1 MKYGFAVDIGT
12 TNVRIALCSLDER
25 KILLEESE
33 PNAQI
38 KFGSDVITRVLYAH
52 NNGVKPLT
60 DAILSQLN
68 DSFYQLLKRSFISR
82 DDVKLVCITGNALM
96 LHFAAGLSVTGFET
110 APFTTESLFGCT
122 FPAKEVFS
130 PLLSERRQLSIP
142 EDTEIVFPPCAS
154 AFVGADVLC
163 SWYSCT
169 KNDST
174 REPVLLADIGTNC
187 EIILSCKDGL
197 FCCSAAAGPAFEG
210 WGISCRKKGSE
221 LIEALNHYLSEGII
235 SHDGHLCDGQ
245 LCDEQLCGGSIF
257 TQEDVRKLQLAKAAV
272 CSGIETLL
280 HEAGILAQNVE
291 KFFICGNFGAALSA
305 VSAEKIGLIPK
316 GLASA
321 ASYKG
326 DASLAGAITVL
337 FAEKPDTLLA
347 DMKKTAETV
356 KLVQLADNAFFSKC
370 YIERINFPAE

>member
-1 MKYGFAVDIGT
+1 MRFGFAVDIGT
-12 TNVRIALCSLDER
+12 TNVRFSLCSLDER
-25 KILLEESE
+25 KIILEESE

-52 NNGVKPLT
+52 NNGVEPLT
-60 DAILSQLN
+60 DAILSQVN
-68 DSFYQLLKRSFISR
+68 DSFYQLLKRSFISS
-82 DDVKLVCITGNALM
+82 DDVKLVCITGNSLM
-96 LHFAAGLSVTGFET
+96 LHFAAGLSVLGFET

-122 FPAKEVFS
+122 VSAKEVFS
-130 PLLSERRQLSIP
+130 PLLLKKQQLSIP

-163 SWYSCT
+163 SWHSCT
-169 KNDST
+169 KPADKK
-174 REPVLLADIGTNC
+174 RGAVLLADIGTNC

-197 FCCSAAAGPAFEG
+197 FCCSAAAGPAFDG

-221 LIEALNHYLSEGII
+221 LIDALAVYLSEGKITPE
-235 SHDGHLCDGQ
+235 GQ
-245 LCDEQLCGGSIF
+245 LCDERLCGGSIF

-280 HEAGILAQNVE
+280 HETGTSVQNVE
-291 KFFICGNFGAALSA
+291 SFFICGNFGAALSV

-316 GLASA
+316 GLASSS
-321 ASYKG
+321 SYKG
-326 DASLAGAITVL
+326 NASLAGAVDVI

-347 DMKKTAETV
+347 ELKKTAETI
-356 KLVQLADNAFFSKC
+356 KLVQLADNGYFSKC

>member
-1 MKYGFAVDIGT
+1 MRYGFAVDIGT

-25 KILLEESE
+25 KILVEESE

-68 DSFYQLLKRSFISR
+68 ESFYQLLKRSFISR
-82 DDVKLVCITGNALM
+82 DDVKLVCITGNSLM
-96 LHFAAGLSVTGFET
+96 LHFAAGLSVSGFET

-122 FPAKEVFS
+122 VSAKEVFS

-169 KNDST
+169 KSAAEML
-174 REPVLLADIGTNC
+174 EPVLLADIGTNC

-221 LIEALNHYLSEGII
+221 LIEVLNHYLSDGII
-235 SHDGHLCDGQ
+235 DRTGQ
-245 LCDEQLCGGSIF
+245 LCGEGLCGGSIF
-257 TQEDVRKLQLAKAAV
+257 TQDDVRKLQLAKAAV

-280 HEAGILAQNVE
+280 HEAGISAQNVG
-291 KFFICGNFGAALSA
+291 KFFICGNFGVALSA

-326 DASLAGAITVL
+326 DASLDGAIAVL

-347 DMKKTAETV
+347 EMKKTAETV
-356 KLVQLADNAFFSKC
+356 KLVQLADNGYFSKC
-370 YIERINFPAE
+370 YIERINFPEK

>member
-1 MKYGFAVDIGT
+1 MRFGFAVDIGT
-12 TNVRIALCSLDER
+12 TNVRFALCSLDER

-60 DAILSQLN
+60 DEILSQLN
-68 DSFYQLLKRSFISR
+68 DSFYRLLKRSFISR
-82 DDVKLVCITGNALM
+82 DDVKLVCITGNSLM
-96 LHFAAGLSVTGFET
+96 LHFAAGLSVSGFET

-122 FPAKEVFS
+122 VSAKEVFS
-130 PLLSERRQLSIP
+130 PLLLKKQQLSIP

-163 SWYSCT
+163 SWHSCT
-169 KNDST
+169 KPADKK
-174 REPVLLADIGTNC
+174 RGAVLLADIGTNC
-187 EIILSCKDGL
+187 EIILSCKEGL
-197 FCCSAAAGPAFEG
+197 SCCSAAAGPAFDG

-221 LIEALNHYLSEGII
+221 LIDALAVYLSEGKI
-235 SHDGHLCDGQ
+235 SPDGQ
-245 LCDEQLCGGSIF
+245 LCNERLSGGSIF

-280 HEAGILAQNVE
+280 HETGTSVQNVE
-291 KFFICGNFGAALSA
+291 SFFICGNFGAALSV

-316 GLASA
+316 GLASSS
-321 ASYKG
+321 SYKG
-326 DASLAGAITVL
+326 NASLAGAVNVL

-347 DMKKTAETV
+347 ELKKTAETI
-356 KLVQLADNAFFSKC
+356 KLVQLADNGYFSKC
-370 YIERINFPAE
+370 YIKRINFPVE